1 MNTDTATNFLL
12 LGLFGKKKNKDDQKD
27 QNEQP
32 AAQSGQPGTNE
43 NQTTKT
49 TRQDTSGISSEDKI
63 REVENHIYELLKQVI
78 DPEIGLDIINLGL
91 VYNIVY
97 DGKKHIYIEMT
108 LSTPACPLS
117 DALVSNV
124 KNIIQKYY
132 PGYTADVELTFDPP
146 WDTSMI
152 SDEGKKFLGMN

>member
-1 MNTDTATNFLL
+1 MQSIKTYHLVL
-12 LGLFGKKKNKDDQKD
+12 LGLFGKKKSEKDDSANTGNNKE
-27 QNEQP
+27 QNSQAP
-32 AAQSGQPGTNE
+32 AARKAE
-43 NQTTKT
+43 NNNKMTDEEIRKV
-49 TRQDTSGISSEDKI
+49 ED
-63 REVENHIYELLKQVI
+63 HIYELLKQVI

-97 DGKKHIYIEMT
+97 DGKKHIYVEMT

-124 KNIIQKYY
+124 KNIIEKYY
-132 PGYTADVELTFDPP
+132 PGYTVDVELTFDPP

-152 SDEGKKFLGMN
+152 SEEGKRFLGMIQ

>member
-1 MNTDTATNFLL
+1 MQLKNTFSLVL
-12 LGLFGKKKNKDDQKD
+12 LGLFGKKKSDPDKSSSHPDDKQEKT
-27 QNEQP
+27 
-32 AAQSGQPGTNE
+32 SGA
-43 NQTTKT
+43 TTKGQAKSDEEI
-49 TRQDTSGISSEDKI
+49 RKVED
-63 REVENHIYELLKQVI
+63 HIYELLKQVI

-117 DALVSNV
+117 DALVQNV
-124 KNIIQKYY
+124 KNIIEKYY
-132 PGYTADVELTFDPP
+132 PGYTVDVELTFDPP

-152 SDEGKKFLGMN
+152 SEEGKRHLGML